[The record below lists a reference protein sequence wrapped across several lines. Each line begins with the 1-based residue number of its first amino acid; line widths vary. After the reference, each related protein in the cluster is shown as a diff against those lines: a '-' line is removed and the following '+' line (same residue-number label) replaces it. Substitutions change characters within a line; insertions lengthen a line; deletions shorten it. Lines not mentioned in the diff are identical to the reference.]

1 MKPKLALAAKSII
14 VDRESEVPS
23 AIGIMENINAEGFP
37 FIIPEIAFLTVW
49 CREEGDDADFEGE
62 LTVFIE
68 DEIIVKQGIPIAFRA
83 VPFTRNVTTFRG
95 IPILKAG
102 KLEFQIKV
110 KDAVAK
116 YHINIVARNRTKQ
129 ESKQNEPN
137 KAVEPTPM
145 AVTDAAA
152 QPPRQP

>member
-68 DEIIVKQGIPIAFRA
+68 DEIIVKQGIPIK
-83 VPFTRNVTTFRG
+83 PDKNVTIFSGLGKQTFPYLLL
-95 IPILKAG
+95 IILI
-102 KLEFQIKV
+102 L
-110 KDAVAK
+110 
-116 YHINIVARNRTKQ
+116 R
-129 ESKQNEPN
+129 
-137 KAVEPTPM
+137 
-145 AVTDAAA
+145 
-152 QPPRQP
+152 